1 MSVSTLES
9 ENAQPVAQTQNSEL
23 IYRLEDR
30 PPLPQTLFAACQ
42 HLLAMFVA
50 VITPALLICQALG
63 LPAQDTQHIISMSLF
78 ASGVASIIQIKA
90 WGPVGSG
97 LLSIQG
103 TSFNFVAPLIMG
115 GTALKTGGAD
125 VPTMMAALFGTLM
138 LASCTEM
145 VISRVLHLARRIIT
159 PLVSGVVVMIIGL
172 SLIQVGLTSIG
183 GGYAAMSD
191 NTFGAPKNL
200 LLIGGG
206 YAAMSDN
213 TFGAPKNLLLAGVV
227 LALIILLNR
236 QRNPYLRVASLVIAM
251 AAGYA
256 LAWFMGMLP
265 ESNEPMTQELI
276 MVPTPLYYGLG
287 IEWSLL
293 LPLMLVFMITSLETI
308 GDITATSDVS
318 EQPVS
323 GPLYMKRLKGGV
335 LANGLNSFVS
345 AVFNTF
351 PNSCF
356 GQNNGVIQLT
366 GVASRYVGF
375 VVALMLIVL
384 GLFPA
389 VSGFVQH
396 IPEPVLGGAT
406 LVMFGTIAASGV
418 RIVSREPLNRRA
430 ILIIALS
437 LAVGLGVSQQPLI
450 LQFAPEWLKNL
461 LSSGIAA
468 GGITAIV
475 LNLIF
480 PPEKQ

>member
-1 MSVSTLES
+1 MSVNTIES
-9 ENAQPVAQTQNSEL
+9 ENAQPVAQTQPSEL

-30 PPLPQTLFAACQ
+30 PPLPQTLFAALQ
-42 HLLAMFVA
+42 HLLAMFVG

-63 LPAQDTQHIISMSLF
+63 LPAQDTQHILSMSLF
-78 ASGVASIIQIKA
+78 ASGVASLIQIKA

-145 VISRVLHLARRIIT
+145 VISRILPLARRIIT

-172 SLIQVGLTSIG
+172 SLIQVGLTSVG
-183 GGYAAMSD
+183 GGFAAMG
-191 NTFGAPKNL
+191 NH
-200 LLIGGG
+200 
-206 YAAMSDN
+206 

-227 LALIILLNR
+227 LGLIILLNR
-236 QRNPYLRVASLVIAM
+236 QRNPYLRIASLVIAM
-251 AAGYA
+251 AVGYV
-256 LAWFMGMLP
+256 LAMFMGMLP
-265 ESNEPMTQELI
+265 EYNAPESTF
-276 MVPTPLYYGLG
+276 MVPTPLYYGLS
-287 IEWSLL
+287 IDWSLL

-318 EQPVS
+318 EQPVT

-335 LANGLNSFVS
+335 LANGLNSFIS

-366 GVASRYVGF
+366 GVASRYIGF
-375 VVALMLIVL
+375 FIAVMLMVL

-389 VSGFVQH
+389 VSAFVQQL
-396 IPEPVLGGAT
+396 PEPVLGGAT

-437 LAVGLGVSQQPLI
+437 LAVGLGVSQQPQI
-450 LQFAPEWLKNL
+450 LQFAPDWLKNL

-468 GGITAIV
+468 GGITAII

-480 PPEKQ
+480 PPEKE

>member
-1 MSVSTLES
+1 MSLNTIES
-9 ENAQPVAQTQNSEL
+9 ENAQPVAQIQPSEL

-30 PPLPQTLFAACQ
+30 PPLAQTLFAALQ
-42 HLLAMFVA
+42 HLLAMFVG

-145 VISRVLHLARRIIT
+145 VISRILPLARRIIT

-172 SLIQVGLTSIG
+172 SLIQVGLTSVG
-183 GGYAAMSD
+183 GGFAAMG
-191 NTFGAPKNL
+191 NH
-200 LLIGGG
+200 
-206 YAAMSDN
+206 

-227 LALIILLNR
+227 LAIIILLNR
-236 QRNPYLRVASLVIAM
+236 QRNPYLRIASLVIAM
-251 AAGYA
+251 AVGYVLA
-256 LAWFMGMLP
+256 LFMGMLP
-265 ESNEPMTQELI
+265 EYSAPANAF
-276 MVPTPLYYGLG
+276 MVPTPLYYGLN
-287 IEWSLL
+287 IDWNLL

-318 EQPVS
+318 EQPVA

-335 LANGLNSFVS
+335 LANGINSFVS

-366 GVASRYVGF
+366 GVASRYIGF
-375 VVALMLIVL
+375 FVALMLVVL

-389 VSGFVQH
+389 VSAFVQQL
-396 IPEPVLGGAT
+396 PEPVLGGAT

-430 ILIIALS
+430 IMIIALS
-437 LAVGLGVSQQPLI
+437 LAVGLGVSQQPQI
-450 LQFAPEWLKNL
+450 LQFAPDWLKNL

-480 PPEKQ
+480 PSEKN

>member
-1 MSVSTLES
+1 MSVNTAES
-9 ENAQPVAQTQNSEL
+9 ENAQPVAHKPASEL

-30 PPLPQTLFAACQ
+30 PPLPQTLFAAFQ

-138 LASCTEM
+138 ASCTEM
-145 VISRVLHLARRIIT
+145 VLSRILHLARRIIT

-183 GGYAAMSD
+183 GGYAAMAD
-191 NTFGAPKNL
+191 H
-200 LLIGGG
+200 
-206 YAAMSDN
+206 
-213 TFGAPKNLLLAGVV
+213 TFGAPKNLLLAGIV
-227 LALIILLNR
+227 LALIIILNR
-236 QRNPYLRVASLVIAM
+236 QRNPYLRIASLVIAM
-251 AAGYA
+251 AAGYLA
-256 LAWFMGMLP
+256 AWFLDMLP
-265 ESNEPMTQELI
+265 ANTAPTNSSLI
-276 MVPTPLYYGLG
+276 TVPTPLYYGLG
-287 IEWSLL
+287 IDWSLL

-450 LQFAPEWLKNL
+450 LQFAPDWLKNL

-480 PPEKQ
+480 PPEKA

>member
-1 MSVSTLES
+1 MTTPSTEFDQVHS
-9 ENAQPVAQTQNSEL
+9 STAKPATTPAPVKSEL

-78 ASGVASIIQIKA
+78 ASGLASILQIKT

-103 TSFNFVAPLIMG
+103 TSFNFVSPLIMG
-115 GTALKTGGAD
+115 GMALKNGGAD
-125 VPTMMAALFGTLM
+125 IPTMMATLFGTLM
-138 LASCTEM
+138 LASCTE
-145 VISRVLHLARRIIT
+145 IILSRFLHLARRIIT

-172 SLIQVGLTSIG
+172 SLIQVGLVSIG
-183 GGYAAMSD
+183 GGYGAMND
-191 NTFGAPKNL
+191 HTFGAPSNL
-200 LLIGGG
+200 
-206 YAAMSDN
+206 M
-213 TFGAPKNLLLAGVV
+213 LAGSVLVV
-227 LALIILLNR
+227 IILLNR
-236 QRNPYLRVASLVIAM
+236 QRNPYLRVSSLVIAM
-251 AAGYA
+251 AVGYA
-256 LAWFMGMLP
+256 LAWATGMLP
-265 ESNEPMTQELI
+265 DTGNMEKTTSLL

-287 IEWSLL
+287 IDWNLL
-293 LPLMLVFMITSLETI
+293 IPLMLVFMVTSLETI

-335 LANGLNSFVS
+335 LANGLNSMLS

-389 VSGFVQH
+389 VAGFVQH

-406 LVMFGTIAASGV
+406 IVMFGTIAASGV

-430 ILIIALS
+430 IMIMALS

-450 LQFAPEWLKNL
+450 LQFAPDWMKTL

-475 LNLIF
+475 LNLVF
-480 PPEKQ
+480 PHED

>member
-1 MSVSTLES
+1 MPSLPIRECHSMSTQSAELD
-9 ENAQPVAQTQNSEL
+9 APQQTTTRPSEL

-30 PPLPQTLFAACQ
+30 PPLAQTLFAACQ

-50 VITPALLICQALG
+50 VITPGLLICQALG
-63 LPAQDTQHIISMSLF
+63 LPAADTQRIISMSLF
-78 ASGVASIIQIKA
+78 ASGLASLLQIKT
-90 WGPVGSG
+90 WGPIGSG

-115 GTALKTGGAD
+115 GLALKNGGAD
-125 VPTMMAALFGTLM
+125 IPTMMAALFGTLM
-138 LASCTEM
+138 VASCTE
-145 VISRVLHLARRIIT
+145 IILSRFLHLARRIIT
-159 PLVSGVVVMIIGL
+159 PLVSGIVVMIIGL

-183 GGYAAMSD
+183 GGYGAMSD
-191 NTFGAPKNL
+191 H
-200 LLIGGG
+200 
-206 YAAMSDN
+206 
-213 TFGAPKNLLLAGVV
+213 TFGAPKNLLLAGSV
-227 LALIILLNR
+227 LLVIILLNR

-251 AAGYA
+251 AVGYL
-256 LAWFMGMLP
+256 LAWTLGMLP
-265 ESNEPMTQELI
+265 ESRPVVDTALI
-276 MVPTPLYYGLG
+276 TIPTPLYYGLSFD
-287 IEWSLL
+287 WNLL
-293 LPLMLVFMITSLETI
+293 VPLMLIFMVTSLETI

-318 EQPVS
+318 EQPVR

-335 LANGLNSFVS
+335 LANGLNSMLS

-389 VSGFVQH
+389 VAGFVQH

-418 RIVSREPLNRRA
+418 RIVSRETLNRRA
-430 ILIIALS
+430 IMIMALS
-437 LAVGLGVSQQPLI
+437 LAVGMGVAQQPLI
-450 LQFAPEWLKNL
+450 LQFAPDWIKTL

-475 LNLIF
+475 LNLLF
-480 PPEKQ
+480 PEEK

>member
-1 MSVSTLES
+1 MSVNTAGSQNTQPHTPST
-9 ENAQPVAQTQNSEL
+9 PSEL
-23 IYRLEDR
+23 IFRLEDR
-30 PPLPQTLFAACQ
+30 PPLPQTFFAALQ

-78 ASGVASIIQIKA
+78 ASGVASVIQIKA

-103 TSFNFVAPLIMG
+103 TSFNFVSPLIMG
-115 GTALKTGGAD
+115 GMALKNGGAD

-145 VISRVLHLARRIIT
+145 VVSRVLHLARRIIT

-183 GGYAAMSD
+183 GGYSAIS
-191 NTFGAPKNL
+191 NH
-200 LLIGGG
+200 
-206 YAAMSDN
+206 
-213 TFGAPKNLLLAGVV
+213 TFGAPKNLLLAGAVV
-227 LALIILLNR
+227 LTIILLNR
-236 QRNPYLRVASLVIAM
+236 QRNPYLRIASLVIAM
-251 AAGYA
+251 VVGYL
-256 LAWFMGMLP
+256 LAWALDMLP
-265 ESNEPMTQELI
+265 QNTAPANDALI

-287 IEWSLL
+287 IDWSLL
-293 LPLMLVFMITSLETI
+293 LPLVLVFMITSLETI

-323 GPLYMKRLKGGV
+323 GPLYMRRLKGGV

-406 LVMFGTIAASGV
+406 IVMFGTIAASGV
-418 RIVSREPLNRRA
+418 RIVSREPINRRS
-430 ILIIALS
+430 IMIIALS
-437 LAVGLGVSQQPLI
+437 LAAGLGISQQPLI
-450 LQFAPEWLKNL
+450 LQFMPDWIKNL
-461 LSSGIAA
+461 FSSGIAA

-480 PPEKQ
+480 PPEKN

>member
-1 MSVSTLES
+1 MSVNTIES
-9 ENAQPVAQTQNSEL
+9 ENAQPVAETQPSEL

-30 PPLPQTLFAACQ
+30 PPLPQTLFAALQ
-42 HLLAMFVA
+42 HLLAMFVG

-63 LPAQDTQHIISMSLF
+63 LPAQDTQHILSMSLF
-78 ASGVASIIQIKA
+78 ASGVASLIQIKA

-145 VISRVLHLARRIIT
+145 VISRILPLARRIIT

-172 SLIQVGLTSIG
+172 SLIQVGLTSVG
-183 GGYAAMSD
+183 GGFAAMG
-191 NTFGAPKNL
+191 NH
-200 LLIGGG
+200 
-206 YAAMSDN
+206 

-227 LALIILLNR
+227 LGLIILLNR
-236 QRNPYLRVASLVIAM
+236 QRNPYLRIASLVIAM
-251 AAGYA
+251 AVGYV
-256 LAWFMGMLP
+256 LAMFMGMLP
-265 ESNEPMTQELI
+265 EYNAPESTF
-276 MVPTPLYYGLG
+276 MVPTPLYYGLS
-287 IEWSLL
+287 IDWSLL

-318 EQPVS
+318 EQPVT

-366 GVASRYVGF
+366 GVASRYIGF
-375 VVALMLIVL
+375 FIAVMLMVL

-389 VSGFVQH
+389 VSAFVQQL
-396 IPEPVLGGAT
+396 PEPVLGGAT

-437 LAVGLGVSQQPLI
+437 LAVGLGVSQQPQI
-450 LQFAPEWLKNL
+450 LQFAPDWLKNL

-480 PPEKQ
+480 PPEKE

>member
-1 MSVSTLES
+1 MSVNAVES
-9 ENAQPVAQTQNSEL
+9 EGAQPIAQAPSSEL

-30 PPLPQTLFAACQ
+30 PPLPQTLFAAGQ

-50 VITPALLICQALG
+50 VITPAMLICQALG
-63 LPAQDTQHIISMSLF
+63 LPAEDTQHIISMSLF
-78 ASGVASIIQIKA
+78 ASGVASIIQIKT

-103 TSFNFVAPLIMG
+103 TSFNFVSPLIMG
-115 GTALKTGGAD
+115 GMALKNGGAD

-145 VISRVLHLARRIIT
+145 LLSRFLHLARRIIT

-191 NTFGAPKNL
+191 H
-200 LLIGGG
+200 
-206 YAAMSDN
+206 
-213 TFGAPKNLLLAGVV
+213 TFGAPKNLLLAGAV
-227 LALIILLNR
+227 LLVIILLNR
-236 QRNPYLRVASLVIAM
+236 QRNAYLRVASLVIAM
-251 AAGYA
+251 AVGYA
-256 LAWFMGMLP
+256 LAWAMGMLP
-265 ESNEPMTQELI
+265 DTQPMANTDLI

-287 IEWSLL
+287 IDWNLL
-293 LPLMLVFMITSLETI
+293 IPLMLVFMVTSLETI

-335 LANGLNSFVS
+335 LANGLNSCVS

-375 VVALMLIVL
+375 VVALMLVVL

-389 VSGFVQH
+389 VSGFVLH

-406 LVMFGTIAASGV
+406 IVMFGTIAASGV
-418 RIVSREPLNRRA
+418 RIVSREPLNR
-430 ILIIALS
+430 
-437 LAVGLGVSQQPLI
+437 
-450 LQFAPEWLKNL
+450 
-461 LSSGIAA
+461 
-468 GGITAIV
+468 
-475 LNLIF
+475 
-480 PPEKQ
+480 

>member
-1 MSVSTLES
+1 MSVNTAES
-9 ENAQPVAQTQNSEL
+9 ENAQPVAHKQTSEL

-30 PPLPQTLFAACQ
+30 PPLPQTLFAAFQ

-145 VISRVLHLARRIIT
+145 VLSRILHLARRIIT

-183 GGYAAMSD
+183 GGYAAMAD
-191 NTFGAPKNL
+191 HTFGAPKNL
-200 LLIGGG
+200 L
-206 YAAMSDN
+206 
-213 TFGAPKNLLLAGVV
+213 AGIV
-227 LALIILLNR
+227 LALIIILNR
-236 QRNPYLRVASLVIAM
+236 QRNPYLRIASLVIAM
-251 AAGYA
+251 AAGYLA
-256 LAWFMGMLP
+256 AWFLDMLP
-265 ESNEPMTQELI
+265 ANTAPTNSSLI
-276 MVPTPLYYGLG
+276 TVPTPLYYGLG
-287 IEWSLL
+287 IDWSLL

-450 LQFAPEWLKNL
+450 LQFAPDWLKNL

-480 PPEKQ
+480 PPEKA

>member
-1 MSVSTLES
+1 MTTPSTEFDQVHS
-9 ENAQPVAQTQNSEL
+9 STAKPATTTAPVKSEL

-78 ASGVASIIQIKA
+78 ASGLASILQIKT

-103 TSFNFVAPLIMG
+103 TSFNFVSPLIMG
-115 GTALKTGGAD
+115 GMALKNGGAD
-125 VPTMMAALFGTLM
+125 IPTMMATLFGTLM
-138 LASCTEM
+138 LASCTE
-145 VISRVLHLARRIIT
+145 IILSRFLHLARRIIT

-172 SLIQVGLTSIG
+172 SLIQVGLVSIG
-183 GGYAAMSD
+183 GGYGAMND
-191 NTFGAPKNL
+191 HTFGAPSNL
-200 LLIGGG
+200 
-206 YAAMSDN
+206 M
-213 TFGAPKNLLLAGVV
+213 LAGSVLVV
-227 LALIILLNR
+227 IILLSR
-236 QRNPYLRVASLVIAM
+236 QRNPYLRVSSLVIAM
-251 AAGYA
+251 AVGYA
-256 LAWFMGMLP
+256 LAWAAGMLP
-265 ESNEPMTQELI
+265 DTGNMEKNTSLL

-287 IEWSLL
+287 IDWNLL
-293 LPLMLVFMITSLETI
+293 IPLMLVFMVTSLETI

-335 LANGLNSFVS
+335 LANGLNSMLS

-389 VSGFVQH
+389 VAGFVQH

-406 LVMFGTIAASGV
+406 IVMFGTIAASGV

-430 ILIIALS
+430 IMIMALS

-450 LQFAPEWLKNL
+450 LQFAPDWMKTL

-475 LNLIF
+475 LNLVF
-480 PPEKQ
+480 PHED

>member
-1 MSVSTLES
+1 MSVNTIES
-9 ENAQPVAQTQNSEL
+9 ENAQPVAKTQPSEL

-30 PPLPQTLFAACQ
+30 PPLPQTLFAALQ
-42 HLLAMFVA
+42 HLLAMFVG

-63 LPAQDTQHIISMSLF
+63 LPAQDTQHILSMSLF
-78 ASGVASIIQIKA
+78 ASGVASLIQIKA

-145 VISRVLHLARRIIT
+145 VISRILPLARRIIT

-172 SLIQVGLTSIG
+172 SLIQVGLTSVG
-183 GGYAAMSD
+183 GGFAAMG
-191 NTFGAPKNL
+191 NH
-200 LLIGGG
+200 
-206 YAAMSDN
+206 

-227 LALIILLNR
+227 LGLIILLNR
-236 QRNPYLRVASLVIAM
+236 QRNPYLRIASLVIAM
-251 AAGYA
+251 AVGYV
-256 LAWFMGMLP
+256 LAMFMGMLP
-265 ESNEPMTQELI
+265 EYNAPESTF
-276 MVPTPLYYGLG
+276 MVPTPLYYGLS
-287 IEWSLL
+287 IDWSLL
-293 LPLMLVFMITSLETI
+293 LPLMLVFMITSRETI

-318 EQPVS
+318 EQPVT

-366 GVASRYVGF
+366 GVASRYIGF
-375 VVALMLIVL
+375 FIAVMLMVL

-389 VSGFVQH
+389 VSAFVQQL
-396 IPEPVLGGAT
+396 PEPVLGGAT

-437 LAVGLGVSQQPLI
+437 LAVGLGVSQQPQI
-450 LQFAPEWLKNL
+450 LQFAPDWLKNL

-480 PPEKQ
+480 PPEKE

>member
-1 MSVSTLES
+1 MSVNTIEA
-9 ENAQPVAQTQNSEL
+9 ENAQPIAPKNNSEL

-30 PPLPQTLFAACQ
+30 PPLPQTLFAAFQ

-138 LASCTEM
+138 LASFTEM
-145 VISRVLHLARRIIT
+145 ALSRVLHLARRIIT

-183 GGYAAMSD
+183 GGYAAMAD
-191 NTFGAPKNL
+191 H
-200 LLIGGG
+200 
-206 YAAMSDN
+206 
-213 TFGAPKNLLLAGVV
+213 TFGAPKNLLLAGIV
-227 LALIILLNR
+227 LAIIIVLNR
-236 QRNPYLRVASLVIAM
+236 QRNPYLRIASLVIAM
-251 AAGYA
+251 AAGYTA
-256 LAWFMGMLP
+256 AWLMGMLP
-265 ESNEPMTQELI
+265 ESVPTNSPLI
-276 MVPTPLYYGLG
+276 MVPTPLHYGLG
-287 IEWSLL
+287 IDWNLL

-335 LANGLNSFVS
+335 LANGLNSCVS
-345 AVFNTF
+345 AIFNTF

-437 LAVGLGVSQQPLI
+437 LAVGLGVSQQPMI
-450 LQFAPEWLKNL
+450 LQFAPDWLKNL

-475 LNLIF
+475 LNLVF
-480 PPEKQ
+480 PPEKN

>member
-1 MSVSTLES
+1 MHRDGDL
-9 ENAQPVAQTQNSEL
+9 
-23 IYRLEDR
+23 
-30 PPLPQTLFAACQ
+30 
-42 HLLAMFVA
+42 
-50 VITPALLICQALG
+50 
-63 LPAQDTQHIISMSLF
+63 
-78 ASGVASIIQIKA
+78 
-90 WGPVGSG
+90 
-97 LLSIQG
+97 
-103 TSFNFVAPLIMG
+103 
-115 GTALKTGGAD
+115 
-125 VPTMMAALFGTLM
+125 
-138 LASCTEM
+138 
-145 VISRVLHLARRIIT
+145 RVLHLARRIIT

-172 SLIQVGLTSIG
+172 SLIQVGLTS
-183 GGYAAMSD
+183 
-191 NTFGAPKNL
+191 
-200 LLIGGG
+200 IGGG

-389 VSGFVQH
+389 VSGFCTTH
-396 IPEPVLGGAT
+396 SRTG
-406 LVMFGTIAASGV
+406 SG
-418 RIVSREPLNRRA
+418 RRNA
-430 ILIIALS
+430 CNVWHHRRLRCAYRFS
-437 LAVGLGVSQQPLI
+437 
-450 LQFAPEWLKNL
+450 
-461 LSSGIAA
+461 
-468 GGITAIV
+468 
-475 LNLIF
+475 
-480 PPEKQ
+480 

>member
-115 GTALKTGGAD
+115 GTGGAD

-172 SLIQVGLTSIG
+172 SLIQVGLTS
-183 GGYAAMSD
+183 
-191 NTFGAPKNL
+191 
-200 LLIGGG
+200 IGGG

>member
-200 LLIGGG
+200 LL
-206 YAAMSDN
+206 
-213 TFGAPKNLLLAGVV
+213 AGVV

-256 LAWFMGMLP
+256 L
-265 ESNEPMTQELI
+265 TQELI

>member
-1 MSVSTLES
+1 MTTPSTEFDQVHPS
-9 ENAQPVAQTQNSEL
+9 TAKPSATAQTKSEL

-78 ASGVASIIQIKA
+78 ASGLASILQIKT

-103 TSFNFVAPLIMG
+103 TSFNFVSPLIMG
-115 GTALKTGGAD
+115 GMALKNGGAD
-125 VPTMMAALFGTLM
+125 IPTMMATLFGTLM
-138 LASCTEM
+138 LASCTE
-145 VISRVLHLARRIIT
+145 IILSRFLHLARRIIT

-172 SLIQVGLTSIG
+172 SLIQVGLVSIG
-183 GGYAAMSD
+183 GGYSAMND
-191 NTFGAPKNL
+191 HTFGAPGNL
-200 LLIGGG
+200 
-206 YAAMSDN
+206 M
-213 TFGAPKNLLLAGVV
+213 LAGSVLVV
-227 LALIILLNR
+227 IILLNR
-236 QRNPYLRVASLVIAM
+236 QRNPYLRVSSLVIAM
-251 AAGYA
+251 AVGYA
-256 LAWFMGMLP
+256 LAWAMGMLP
-265 ESNEPMTQELI
+265 DTSNMEKTTSLL

-287 IEWSLL
+287 IDWNLL
-293 LPLMLVFMITSLETI
+293 IPLMLVFMVTSLETI

-335 LANGLNSFVS
+335 LANGLNSMLS

-389 VSGFVQH
+389 VAGFVQH

-406 LVMFGTIAASGV
+406 IVMFGTIAASGV

-430 ILIIALS
+430 IMIMALS

-450 LQFAPEWLKNL
+450 LQFAPDWMKTL

-475 LNLIF
+475 LNLVF
-480 PPEKQ
+480 PHED

>member
-1 MSVSTLES
+1 MNSAISDKTSVTPAT
-9 ENAQPVAQTQNSEL
+9 NTNSEL

-50 VITPALLICQALG
+50 VITPGLLIAQALG
-63 LPAQDTQHIISMSLF
+63 LSAHDTQRIISMSLF
-78 ASGVASIIQIKA
+78 ASGLASLLQIRT

-115 GTALKTGGAD
+115 GMVLKNNGVDTEG
-125 VPTMMAALFGTLM
+125 MMAALFGTLM
-138 LASCTEM
+138 LAAMTE
-145 VISRVLHLARRIIT
+145 VILSRFLHLARRIIT

-183 GGYAAMSD
+183 GGYGAMAD
-191 NTFGAPKNL
+191 NTFGSADNL
-200 LLIGGG
+200 I
-206 YAAMSDN
+206 
-213 TFGAPKNLLLAGVV
+213 LAGIV
-227 LALIILLNR
+227 LAVIVLLNR
-236 QRNPYLRVASLVIAM
+236 QKNPYLRVASLVLAM
-251 AAGYA
+251 TAGY
-256 LAWFMGMLP
+256 LAAWWMGMLP
-265 ESNEPMTQELI
+265 DNHAEIPKEMIVIPA
-276 MVPTPLYYGLG
+276 PLYYGLS
-287 IEWSLL
+287 IDWNLL
-293 LPLMLVFMITSLETI
+293 LPLILIFMVTSLETI

-335 LANGLNSFVS
+335 LANGLNSALS

-366 GVASRYVGF
+366 GVASRYVGY

-389 VSGFVQH
+389 VAGFVQH

-406 LVMFGTIAASGV
+406 IVMFGTIAASGV
-418 RIVSREPLNRRA
+418 RIVSRETLNRRA
-430 ILIIALS
+430 IMIIALS
-437 LAVGLGVSQQPLI
+437 LAVGMGVSQQPLI
-450 LQFAPEWLKNL
+450 LQFAPDWLKTL

-468 GGITAIV
+468 GGLTAIA

-480 PPEKQ
+480 PPEK

>member
-200 LLIGGG
+200 LL
-206 YAAMSDN
+206 
-213 TFGAPKNLLLAGVV
+213 AGVV

-236 QRNPYLRVASLVIAM
+236 QRNPYLYLRVASLVIAM

>member
-200 LLIGGG
+200 LL
-206 YAAMSDN
+206 
-213 TFGAPKNLLLAGVV
+213 AGVV

-251 AAGYA
+251 
-256 LAWFMGMLP
+256 AWFMGMLP

>member
-1 MSVSTLES
+1 MSVNTVES
-9 ENAQPVAQTQNSEL
+9 ANAQPVAQTQNSEL

-145 VISRVLHLARRIIT
+145 VLSRILHLARRIIT

-200 LLIGGG
+200 
-206 YAAMSDN
+206 M
-213 TFGAPKNLLLAGVV
+213 LAGVV

-251 AAGYA
+251 AAGYL

-265 ESNEPMTQELI
+265 ENTTPATQDLI

-287 IEWSLL
+287 IDWNLL
-293 LPLMLVFMITSLETI
+293 LPLMLVFPWIMKKI
-308 GDITATSDVS
+308 GGMSKMVGVFACIGIVGYIIVF
-318 EQPVS
+318 VS
-323 GPLYMKRLKGGV
+323 GANLTGVLLGGV
-335 LANGLNSFVS
+335 LGGLAGLPLAYYGVLFIMNCCTYNEMIGLPRMDGSAGILANFMGKCGGAMGSF
-345 AVFNTF
+345 
-351 PNSCF
+351 
-356 GQNNGVIQLT
+356 IT
-366 GVASRYVGF
+366 GILLSVGGYIAAEGTVDQPAS
-375 VVALMLIVL
+375 ALMMIRIDYALV
-384 GLFPA
+384 PA
-389 VSGFVQH
+389 VLMIV
-396 IPEPVLGGAT
+396 
-406 LVMFGTIAASGV
+406 IAACSFGFMKLEKK
-418 RIVSREPLNRRA
+418 IPAWE
-430 ILIIALS
+430 
-437 LAVGLGVSQQPLI
+437 
-450 LQFAPEWLKNL
+450 
-461 LSSGIAA
+461 AA
-468 GGITAIV
+468 QKAKAEATPAE
-475 LNLIF
+475 NA
-480 PPEKQ
+480 